1 MVRSGI
7 GVATMGGSA
16 VIVLLTTD
24 APPALSDVGRLDR
37 LHAESQGPLG
47 DMMTGPLCRFDDDG
61 EHVWLDIAVARAAG
75 AAAVGDGAWADRF
88 DGMIAYARSK
98 GWADEAGTHVRA
110 HVERAD
116 GSA

>member
-1 MVRSGI
+1 M
-7 GVATMGGSA
+7 
-16 VIVLLTTD
+16 IVLLTPD
-24 APPALSDVGRLDR
+24 APPALTDVDRLDR
-37 LHAESQGPLG
+37 LHAASQGPLG

-61 EHVWLDIAVARAAG
+61 EHVWLDIAAARAAG
-75 AAAVGDGAWADRF
+75 AAAVDDETWTDRF

-98 GWADEAGTHVRA
+98 GWADAAGTHVRA